1 MIRWTLKGSLY
12 STLLYA
18 AVQLYRKQF
27 YIWPGRNLIWFR
39 EDYSPETCQGGG
51 GGASPLFTLYSLFFF
66 SLLLSVSSLSLSVS
80 ISLYIYLLLS
90 IPPLVP
96 SLPSPCLI
104 SIVSSLFL
112 NLSLLYRVS
121 FFLSSSLSCFIY
133 ISVSSSFLY
142 ILSLSQLYLLLSS
155 FTLSLLPH
163 LMWVSIN
170 ASATPHVAFFFKS
183 CF

>member
-1 MIRWTLKGSLY
+1 MQQY
-12 STLLYA
+12 SCIANNSISDL
-18 AVQLYRKQF
+18 VG
-27 YIWPGRNLIWFR
+27 IWSDLGRIILQKPVR
-39 EDYSPETCQGGG
+39 GG

-112 NLSLLYRVS
+112 TLSLLYRVS

-170 ASATPHVAFFFKS
+170 CLCYPTCGFLFQTWFETV
-183 CF
+183 